1 MKFLFFKGVALKAWE
16 WCRRYWQ
23 VLVGAAVPIVG
34 WLLFRR
40 GGSNAGELL
49 DNTNESHRQE
59 LEAIAEAE
67 RQEREAIEAAR
78 IRRDAAV
85 AQIEQEYKDAQVELD
100 ETKRAAIREIVERHS
115 EDPEALTDELSRLTG
130 ARVWTGGKK

>member
-23 VLVGAAVPIVG
+23 VLVGAAVPLVG

-40 GGSNAGELL
+40 GRTDAGELL
-49 DNTNESHRQE
+49 DDANESHRRE

-67 RQEREAIEAAR
+67 RRERQALLEAQR
-78 IRRDAAV
+78 RRDEAV
-85 AQIEQEYKDAQVELD
+85 ARIEQEYAAAQVELD

-115 EDPEALTDELSRLTG
+115 GDPEALTDELSRLTG
-130 ARVWTGGKK
+130 ARVWTGGDK

>member
-1 MKFLFFKGVALKAWE
+1 MKFLFFKGVALKAWG

-40 GGSNAGELL
+40 GGSDAGELL
-49 DNTNESHRQE
+49 DDANESHRRE

-67 RQEREAIEAAR
+67 RRERQALLEAQR
-78 IRRDAAV
+78 RRDEAV
-85 AQIEQEYKDAQVELD
+85 ARIEQEYAAAQVELD
-100 ETKRAAIREIVERHS
+100 ETKRSAIREIVERHS
-115 EDPEALTDELSRLTG
+115 GDPEALTDELSRLTG
-130 ARVWTGGKK
+130 ARVWTGGDK